1 LQLFDP
7 DWNPANDKQAAAR
20 VWRDGQRKRVYV
32 YRFLSTGTLEEKIFQ
47 RQVSKEGLKS
57 AVSSSGGADGADG
70 DLIANTLS
78 KDEMRKLFQFNADTQ
93 SDCHDGLKCK
103 GCVPGEQEAA
113 QVGKP
118 SEEDLKC
125 MGHHSTV
132 ITVPDAIM
140 QRIGFREVRGVLT
153 RLSGAEAR
161 LL

>member
-1 LQLFDP
+1 MWGHRLQLFDP

-57 AVSSSGGADGADG
+57 AVSSGGGGDGGDG

-78 KDEMRKLFQFNADTQ
+78 KGEMKKLFHFNADTQ
-93 SDCHDGLKCK
+93 SECHDGLKCK
-103 GCVPGEQEAA
+103 GCVPGEEEAA

-118 SEEDLKC
+118 SEEDLKS

-140 QRIGFREVRGVLT
+140 QRIGHREVRAVF
-153 RLSGAEAR
+153 
-161 LL
+161 